1 MLAKHGLLF
10 YIYLISNNIDKQK
23 ILSANFSAKMIY
35 DLSIKEDRKRFIKR
49 ANDLLDKMRT
59 CVSLTDESTR
69 TLNQNSY
76 IHVLFRIMADYTGE
90 SEEYAK
96 QVYFKELANPDIFV
110 KLSKDPITKKMIKYV
125 RSSSE
130 VSVSEMGRA
139 IDNFIIWA
147 AENGVTLPEAQTNAD
162 GTMSF
167 ASQQDENA
175 FHQAERLIEE

>member
-1 MLAKHGLLF
+1 
-10 YIYLISNNIDKQK
+10 
-23 ILSANFSAKMIY
+23 MIY
-35 DLSIKEDRKRFIKR
+35 DLTIKDDLHRFIKR
-49 ANDLLDKMRT
+49 VNDLLDKMRPS
-59 CVSLTDESTR
+59 VSLVDESTR

-110 KLSKDPITKKMIKYV
+110 KLSKDPITGKMIKYI

-130 VSVSEMGRA
+130 VSVSEMARA
-139 IDNFIIWA
+139 IDTFIRWA
-147 AENGVTLPEAQTNAD
+147 AENGVTFPEAQTNAD

-167 ASQQDENA
+167 TSQQDENA

>member
-1 MLAKHGLLF
+1 
-10 YIYLISNNIDKQK
+10 
-23 ILSANFSAKMIY
+23 MIY
-35 DLSIKEDRKRFIKR
+35 DLTIKDDRLRFIKR
-49 ANDLLDKMRT
+49 VNDLLNKMRPS
-59 CVSLTDESTR
+59 VSLIDESTR

-110 KLSKDPITKKMIKYV
+110 KLSKDPITGKMIKYI

-130 VSVSEMGRA
+130 VSVSEMARA
-139 IDNFIIWA
+139 IDNFIKWA
-147 AENGVTLPEAQTNAD
+147 AENGVILPEAQTNAD

>member
-1 MLAKHGLLF
+1 M
-10 YIYLISNNIDKQK
+10 
-23 ILSANFSAKMIY
+23 SANISAKMIY
-35 DLSIKEDRKRFIKR
+35 DLTIKDDRLRFIKR
-49 ANDLLDKMRT
+49 VNDLLDKMRT

-110 KLSKDPITKKMIKYV
+110 KFSKDPITGKMIKYI

-130 VSVSEMGRA
+130 ISVSEMSRA
-139 IDNFIIWA
+139 IENFIRWA
-147 AENGVTLPEAQTNAD
+147 AENGVELPEAETNPD

-167 ASQQDENA
+167 TSQQDADA
-175 FHQAERLIEE
+175 FHQAERLTKE

>member
-1 MLAKHGLLF
+1 
-10 YIYLISNNIDKQK
+10 
-23 ILSANFSAKMIY
+23 MIY
-35 DLSIKEDRKRFIKR
+35 DLSIKEDRKKFLKR

-59 CVSLTDESTR
+59 CVSLIDESTR

-139 IDNFIIWA
+139 IDNFIRWA
-147 AENGVTLPEAQTNAD
+147 AENGVTLPEAQANAD

-167 ASQQDENA
+167 VSQQDADA
-175 FHQAERLIEE
+175 FHQAERLIGGN

>member
-1 MLAKHGLLF
+1 
-10 YIYLISNNIDKQK
+10 
-23 ILSANFSAKMIY
+23 MIY
-35 DLSIKEDRKRFIKR
+35 DLSIKEDRKRFLKR
-49 ANDLLDKMRT
+49 ANDMLNKMRT

-110 KLSKDPITKKMIKYV
+110 KVTKDPITGKMIRYV

-130 VSVSEMGRA
+130 VSVSEMARA
-139 IDNFIIWA
+139 IDNFIRWA
-147 AENGVTLPEAQTNAD
+147 AEQKVELPEAQINPDESVT
-162 GTMSF
+162 F
-167 ASQQDENA
+167 LSQQDADA
-175 FHQAERLIEE
+175 FHQAQRLLGE

>member
-1 MLAKHGLLF
+1 
-10 YIYLISNNIDKQK
+10 
-23 ILSANFSAKMIY
+23 MIY
-35 DLSIKEDRKRFIKR
+35 DLSLKEDRKRFLKR

-110 KLSKDPITKKMIKYV
+110 KLSKDPITGKMIKYI

-139 IDNFIIWA
+139 IDNFIRWA
-147 AENGVTLPEAQTNAD
+147 ADKGVELPEAQVNSD
-162 GTMSF
+162 GSMTF
-167 ASQQDENA
+167 ASQQDADA
-175 FHQAERLIEE
+175 FHQAERLTRE